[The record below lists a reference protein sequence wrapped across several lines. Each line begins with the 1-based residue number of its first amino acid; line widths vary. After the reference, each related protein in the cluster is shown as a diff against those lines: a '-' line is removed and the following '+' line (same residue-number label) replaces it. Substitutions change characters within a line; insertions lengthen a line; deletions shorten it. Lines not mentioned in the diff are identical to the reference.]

1 MPETITKIRF
11 LGCLRKALFPFAKLL
26 IHLGFDFKDF
36 NSIAKLAF
44 LDAASEHCSGRA
56 GATKSRLSEFSGVS
70 KRDISIFLREH
81 RSENENKLK
90 DRRVPASEVLNEWS
104 TNPAYSQPNGEPSIL
119 PIEGGQ
125 LSLENLTEDVASNFG
140 RNEII
145 AELVDS
151 GAVEILSDNRIK
163 LLKRA
168 QIFSG
173 ITTSSVYHFERTMYT
188 MGSTLVANM
197 TSARDESKL
206 LERASYTYGLRQLAL
221 PKFLLLTRSSSESFI
236 ELVDEWISANEDN
249 AEKLRGSY
257 VTGVGVYAFHAQD
270 NPPKFTDLKL

>member
-1 MPETITKIRF
+1 MTDKITKVRF
-11 LGCLRKALFPFAKLL
+11 LRCLRKALFPFAKLL
-26 IHLGFDFKDF
+26 IHLGFDFRDF
-36 NSIAKLAF
+36 NSVAKLAF
-44 LDAASEHCSGRA
+44 LDAAAEHCSGRG
-56 GATKSRLSEFSGVS
+56 GATKSKLSEFSGVS
-70 KRDISIFLREH
+70 KRDVSTLLQAHE
-81 RSENENKLK
+81 SGKELK

-119 PIEGGQ
+119 PIEGKEH
-125 LSLENLTEDVASNFG
+125 SLDRLVENVGSNFS
-140 RNEII
+140 RDEII
-145 AELVDS
+145 DELVDS
-151 GAVEILSDNRIK
+151 GAIQVLDGDRIR
-163 LLKRA
+163 LIKRA

-197 TSARDESKL
+197 MSAPDESKL

-249 AEKLRGSY
+249 AEKLRGAY

-270 NPPKFTDLKL
+270 NPPKFTDLTV